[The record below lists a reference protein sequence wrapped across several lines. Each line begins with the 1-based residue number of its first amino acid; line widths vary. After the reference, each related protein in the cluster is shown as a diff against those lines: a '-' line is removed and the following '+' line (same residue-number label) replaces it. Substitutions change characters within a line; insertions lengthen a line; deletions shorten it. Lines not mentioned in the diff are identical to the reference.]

1 MKEDQIKNKG
11 GIWSWDDVFEEPG
24 LLCPSADVLKHSV
37 FDTFPFGTFLH
48 AGCLLFKESQGFV
61 SIVVGD

>member
-1 MKEDQIKNKG
+1 MKGDQKKNKEG
-11 GIWSWDDVFEEPG
+11 FWSWDDVFEESG
-24 LLCPSADVLKHSV
+24 LLCPSVDVLKHSV
-37 FDTFPFGTFLH
+37 FDIFPFGTFLQ